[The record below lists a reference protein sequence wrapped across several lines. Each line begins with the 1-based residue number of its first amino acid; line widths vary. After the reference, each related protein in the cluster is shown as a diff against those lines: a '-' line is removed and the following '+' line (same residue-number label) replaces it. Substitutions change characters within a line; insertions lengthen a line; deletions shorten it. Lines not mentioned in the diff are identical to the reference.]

1 MGVGMDELLRT
12 GDQSIE
18 AAVAAKRGT
27 EESYAS
33 GPAGLDLMRHDTR
46 SDDKGT
52 GKPTSSHGLVYT
64 TKARGS

>member
-1 MGVGMDELLRT
+1 MGVGMDELSRT

-33 GPAGLDLMRHDTR
+33 GPPGLDLMRHD
-46 SDDKGT
+46 DIVVGMA
-52 GKPTSSHGLVYT
+52 GLIVI
-64 TKARGS
+64 R